1 MKKFVIIFFLTNI
14 SNLKYLEAA
23 MFLIFANYRSSHRR
37 SYIKK
42 SFLKILKNLHVN
54 NCDDLGPQ
62 IYTLFFIRASK
73 FCLRLA
79 VLNFFLFLKLKFSQ
93 FVLNSPTGPC
103 NATKKNVRLS
113 IIITHYFIPFILF
126 LLSSAHRQALGGV
139 LQKIGSTSVLKPITK
154 YLRRSSIFH

>member
-1 MKKFVIIFFLTNI
+1 MKLTFWWKCYFYFKKWHEFPSMKKFVIIFFLTNI

-42 SFLKILKNLHVN
+42 SFLKILKTLHVN
-54 NCDDLGPQ
+54 NCDDLGLQ

-79 VLNFFLFLKLKFSQ
+79 VLIFFYFWSWNVLNLFLFPR
-93 FVLNSPTGPC
+93 LNP
-103 NATKKNVRLS
+103 AT
-113 IIITHYFIPFILF
+113 P
-126 LLSSAHRQALGGV
+126 Q
-139 LQKIGSTSVLKPITK
+139 
-154 YLRRSSIFH
+154 RRMSDWVQ

>member
-14 SNLKYLEAA
+14 SNLKYLEAT

-62 IYTLFFIRASK
+62 IYTLFFYK
-73 FCLRLA
+73 
-79 VLNFFLFLKLKFSQ
+79 SQ
-93 FVLNSPTGPC
+93 
-103 NATKKNVRLS
+103 
-113 IIITHYFIPFILF
+113 
-126 LLSSAHRQALGGV
+126 
-139 LQKIGSTSVLKPITK
+139 
-154 YLRRSSIFH
+154 